1 MRAGAVLLYRA
12 GLSCITTLHFVNR
25 NLKLFHISEKTTL
38 YAKISDNHFGFC
50 AIIETQIDPFPIVG
64 GLTKMKLKYAFQRGV
79 ASALIAGVVL
89 TAGLPALA
97 AGGAEAA
104 ETESAAVV
112 QVVSPSDEGTAQD
125 EFGVSAAMNI
135 SEDETPLSIEDETPL
150 SGNAG
155 TGFWSTLFQ
164 LLKHLAGKH

>member
-1 MRAGAVLLYRA
+1 
-12 GLSCITTLHFVNR
+12 
-25 NLKLFHISEKTTL
+25 
-38 YAKISDNHFGFC
+38 
-50 AIIETQIDPFPIVG
+50 
-64 GLTKMKLKYAFQRGV
+64 MKLKYAFQRGV

-97 AGGAEAA
+97 ASGTEAA

-112 QVVSPSDEGTAQD
+112 QVVSPSDEGAAQD
-125 EFGVSAAMNI
+125 EYGVSAAMDI
-135 SEDETPLSIEDETPL
+135 TEDDTPLSIPDEETPP

>member
-1 MRAGAVLLYRA
+1 
-12 GLSCITTLHFVNR
+12 
-25 NLKLFHISEKTTL
+25 
-38 YAKISDNHFGFC
+38 
-50 AIIETQIDPFPIVG
+50 
-64 GLTKMKLKYAFQRGV
+64 MKLKYAFQRGV

-104 ETESAAVV
+104 KTESVAVV
-112 QVVSPSDEGTAQD
+112 QVASSSDEGAAQD
-125 EFGVSAAMNI
+125 EYGVSVAMCI
-135 SEDETPLSIEDETPL
+135 TEDDTPLSIPDEETPP

-155 TGFWSTLFQ
+155 TRFWGILFQ

>member
-1 MRAGAVLLYRA
+1 
-12 GLSCITTLHFVNR
+12 
-25 NLKLFHISEKTTL
+25 
-38 YAKISDNHFGFC
+38 
-50 AIIETQIDPFPIVG
+50 
-64 GLTKMKLKYAFQRGV
+64 MKLKYAFQRGV

-104 ETESAAVV
+104 ETESVAVV
-112 QVVSPSDEGTAQD
+112 QVASSSDEGAAQD
-125 EFGVSAAMNI
+125 EYGVSAAMDI
-135 SEDETPLSIEDETPL
+135 TEDDTPLSIPDEETPP

-155 TGFWSTLFQ
+155 TGFWSILFQ

>member
-1 MRAGAVLLYRA
+1 
-12 GLSCITTLHFVNR
+12 
-25 NLKLFHISEKTTL
+25 
-38 YAKISDNHFGFC
+38 
-50 AIIETQIDPFPIVG
+50 
-64 GLTKMKLKYAFQRGV
+64 MKLKYAFQRGV

-97 AGGAEAA
+97 AGGTEAA

-125 EFGVSAAMNI
+125 ESGVSMCI
-135 SEDETPLSIEDETPL
+135 TEDETPLSIEDETPL

>member
-1 MRAGAVLLYRA
+1 
-12 GLSCITTLHFVNR
+12 
-25 NLKLFHISEKTTL
+25 
-38 YAKISDNHFGFC
+38 
-50 AIIETQIDPFPIVG
+50 
-64 GLTKMKLKYAFQRGV
+64 MKLKYAFQRGV

-97 AGGAEAA
+97 AGGADAVGYERTA
-104 ETESAAVV
+104 EV

-125 EFGVSAAMNI
+125 ESGVAAAMNI
-135 SEDETPLSIEDETPL
+135 TEDDTPLSIPDEETPP

-164 LLKHLAGKH
+164 LLKHLVGKR

>member
-1 MRAGAVLLYRA
+1 
-12 GLSCITTLHFVNR
+12 
-25 NLKLFHISEKTTL
+25 
-38 YAKISDNHFGFC
+38 
-50 AIIETQIDPFPIVG
+50 
-64 GLTKMKLKYAFQRGV
+64 MKLKYAFQRGV

-97 AGGAEAA
+97 AGGADTVGYERTA
-104 ETESAAVV
+104 EV
-112 QVVSPSDEGTAQD
+112 QVVSPSDEGASQA
-125 EFGVSAAMNI
+125 ESGVAVPVI
-135 SEDETPLSIEDETPL
+135 SEDDTPLSIPDEETPP